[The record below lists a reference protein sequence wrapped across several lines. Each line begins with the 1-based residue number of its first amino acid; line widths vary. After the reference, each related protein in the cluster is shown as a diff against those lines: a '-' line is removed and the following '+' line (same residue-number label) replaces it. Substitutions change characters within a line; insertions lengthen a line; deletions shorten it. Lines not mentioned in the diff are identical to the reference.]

1 MKLLIYVLIFISQIS
16 VPATSVVPRKETQA
30 LLSPILSLRADAE
43 SLEGEEKQSALE
55 KSEKLIARLF
65 KMKTRASDE
74 ALVVLMNFYVG
85 ESLQPDLVHEV
96 TVRGKRMLPL
106 LLKYSTASVSFSE
119 REYPSSMLLADDVRK
134 KNFQDAIEAMRSGRV
149 VGED

>member
-1 MKLLIYVLIFISQIS
+1 MKLLIYVLILISQIS
-16 VPATSVVPRKETQA
+16 VPTTSVVPRKETQT

-43 SLEGEEKQSALE
+43 SLEGKEKQSALE

-65 KMKTRASDE
+65 EMKTRASDE

-96 TVRGKRMLPL
+96 TLRGKRMLPL
-106 LLKYSTASVSFSE
+106 LLKYSTASVTFSE
-119 REYPSSMLLADDVRK
+119 REYPSSMLLTDEVRK
-134 KNFQDAIEAMRSGRV
+134 KNFQDAIEGVRSGRA

>member
-1 MKLLIYVLIFISQIS
+1 MKFLIYVLILISQIS
-16 VPATSVVPRKETQA
+16 ASTTSVVPQKEAQA

-43 SLEGEEKQSALE
+43 SMEGEEKQSALE

-106 LLKYSTASVSFSE
+106 LLKYRAASVTFSE
-119 REYPSSMLLADDVRK
+119 RKYPSSMLLTDEVRE
-134 KNFQDAIEAMRSGRV
+134 KNFQDAIEGIRSGRV

>member
-1 MKLLIYVLIFISQIS
+1 MKLLVYVLILISQVS
-16 VPATSVVPRKETQA
+16 PPTTSVVPRKETQA

-65 KMKTRASDE
+65 RIKTRASDE
-74 ALVVLMNFYVG
+74 GLVVLMNFYIG

-106 LLKYSTASVSFSE
+106 LLKYSTASVTFSE
-119 REYPSSMLLADDVRK
+119 REYPSSMLLTDVARK
-134 KNFQDAIEAMRSGRV
+134 KSFR
-149 VGED
+149 